1 MEDKSE
7 SYGNNLSWSNELED
21 YIKTTG
27 EQARALAWL
36 HKKCEH
42 KFTYLRN
49 WIELPVIV
57 LSAVVG
63 FCSVGSSTIFY
74 GKVEL
79 SSILLGCISL
89 FVSVLNTV
97 NSYFSW
103 SKRAEG
109 HRIASLQYD
118 RLHRYVVIEL
128 SLPRSERM
136 NPGEL
141 LKHVREFV
149 DRLSEISPQ
158 IDNKIIYLYKRE
170 IMPAYATLSHPVEVN
185 GLVAI
190 RIVRDKMHL
199 STPTSININSEAHP
213 SPVPS

>member
-21 YIKTTG
+21 YIKMTG
-27 EQARALAWL
+27 EQARALSWL
-36 HKKCEH
+36 HKKCEQQFSH
-42 KFTYLRN
+42 LRN

-74 GKVEL
+74 GKVDL
-79 SSILLGCISL
+79 SSIILGCVSL

-109 HRIASLQYD
+109 HRIASIQYD
-118 RLHRYVVIEL
+118 RLYRYVVIEL
-128 SLPRSERM
+128 SLPRSERA
-136 NPGEL
+136 NPSEI

-158 IDNKIIYLYKRE
+158 IDTRIIHVYKRE
-170 IMPAYATLSHPVEVN
+170 ILPSYSNISHPVEVN

-190 RIVRDKMHL
+190 RVVRQNVHVD
-199 STPTSININSEAHP
+199 TPTHNGAPP
-213 SPVPS
+213 SPLMT